1 MIKKHILSIKNAICG
16 VRWVVVTQRNF
27 KIQLFLS
34 FLAMMGGIIFQLS
47 YQEFLMIIILIFV
60 GLAIEA
66 INTAIEETIDAINK
80 EQNEQIKIAKDVAA
94 ASMLIFSVGALIVA
108 LIIFIPKIY
117 QYIISLL

>member
-1 MIKKHILSIKNAICG
+1 MIKKQILSIKNAICG

-47 YQEFLMIIILIFV
+47 YQEFLVIIILIFV